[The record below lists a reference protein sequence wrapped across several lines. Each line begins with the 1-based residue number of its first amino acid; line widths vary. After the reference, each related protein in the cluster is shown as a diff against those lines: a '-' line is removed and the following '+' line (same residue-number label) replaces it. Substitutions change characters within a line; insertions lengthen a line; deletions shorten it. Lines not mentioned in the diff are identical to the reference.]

1 MYTNICF
8 YHFAFTL
15 PNVLW
20 EEFFS
25 DEKTCG
31 RLLFRENLVMD
42 GLRVAGTDRK
52 GMELGLTED
61 KFCFVFDEVW
71 EWFVFKR

>member
-1 MYTNICF
+1 M
-8 YHFAFTL
+8 
-15 PNVLW
+15 W

-25 DEKTCG
+25 DENTCG
-31 RLLFRENLVMD
+31 GLLFRENFAMD

-52 GMELGLTED
+52 GMKLGLTEG
-61 KFCFVFDEVW
+61 KFCFVFNGVW